1 MSDITSNNLASASK
15 IIIIDSE
22 TLDTPAY
29 MEMTQEVIMAR
40 EEDVRYNGRESNHD
54 YVRLNQA
61 TYNKQHIVSD
71 TILM

>member
-61 TYNKQHIVSD
+61 TYNIQHIVSD

>member
-40 EEDVRYNGRESNHD
+40 EEDVKYNGRESNHD
-54 YVRLNQA
+54 HVRLNQA
-61 TYNKQHIVSD
+61 TYNIQHIVSD